1 VGKSTLRLDFT
12 KKSVILTQVSET
24 NTMNVDH
31 RGRSNDDCQLIIEM
45 QKEIKQ
51 LKEIVRRKELKRAW
65 ENIHPIDR
73 PTWENFKRGQFVLPQ
88 TPRDRDF
95 PIAAMEDRDRRAKQ
109 WADHMEK
116 KLK

>member
-1 VGKSTLRLDFT
+1 MGSRIGKLYVLGMRIKLDFT
-12 KKSVILTQVSET
+12 KKPDILIFVMRE
-24 NTMNVDH
+24 
-31 RGRSNDDCQLIIEM
+31 IE
-45 QKEIKQ
+45 
-51 LKEIVRRKELKRAW
+51 LRKELNRAW

-95 PIAAMEDRDRRAKQ
+95 PIAAMEDRSRRAKE

>member
-1 VGKSTLRLDFT
+1 
-12 KKSVILTQVSET
+12 
-24 NTMNVDH
+24 MNVDH

-73 PTWENFKRGQFVLPQ
+73 PEWENFKRGQFVLPK

-95 PIAAMEDRDRRAKQ
+95 PIAAMEDRKRRAKQ
-109 WADHMEK
+109 WAEHMAK
-116 KLK
+116 KLVAKLTEAEINA

>member
-1 VGKSTLRLDFT
+1 
-12 KKSVILTQVSET
+12 
-24 NTMNVDH
+24 MNVDH

-51 LKEIVRRKELKRAW
+51 LREIARRKELKRAW

-73 PTWENFKRGQFVLPQ
+73 PTWENFKRGQFVLPR

-95 PIAAMEDRDRRAKQ
+95 PIAAMEDRKRREKERAE
-109 WADHMEK
+109 HMANK
-116 KLK
+116 A

>member
-1 VGKSTLRLDFT
+1 MGSRIGKLYVLGMRIKLDFT
-12 KKSVILTQVSET
+12 KKPDILIFVMRE
-24 NTMNVDH
+24 
-31 RGRSNDDCQLIIEM
+31 IE
-45 QKEIKQ
+45 
-51 LKEIVRRKELKRAW
+51 RRKELKRAW

-95 PIAAMEDRDRRAKQ
+95 PIAAMEDRNRRAKQ